1 MELLIGK
8 RKVRIMQERRRN
20 QRIELEGKLLVKRMD
35 QGGRADKVGI
45 EINDCSKTGVG
56 FTCMERLD
64 MGAVY
69 EAYLTIWTK
78 EVLHVF
84 LEIVRVENNRNGR
97 FEYGAI
103 FIGMSEMDASR
114 IETYGTIQNMNV

>member
-1 MELLIGK
+1 M
-8 RKVRIMQERRRN
+8 IMQERRKN

-35 QGGRADKVGI
+35 QGGRAERISIG
-45 EINDCSKTGVG
+45 INDCSKTGVG

-69 EAYLTIWTK
+69 EAFLTIWTK

-84 LEIVRVENNRNGR
+84 LEVVRIENKQNGR

-114 IETYGTIQNMNV
+114 IETYSTIKKMNA

>member
-1 MELLIGK
+1 
-8 RKVRIMQERRRN
+8 
-20 QRIELEGKLLVKRMD
+20 
-35 QGGRADKVGI
+35 
-45 EINDCSKTGVG
+45 
-56 FTCMERLD
+56 

-69 EAYLTIWTK
+69 EAFLTIWTK

-84 LEIVRVENNRNGR
+84 LEIVRVENRQNGM

-114 IETYGTIQNMNV
+114 IETYSTIKKMNA

>member
-1 MELLIGK
+1 
-8 RKVRIMQERRRN
+8 MQERRKN

-35 QGGRADKVGI
+35 QDGRADKVSI
-45 EINDCSKTGVG
+45 DINNCSKTGVG
-56 FTCMERLD
+56 FTCREKLE

-69 EAYLTIWTK
+69 EAFLTIWTK

-84 LEIVRVENNRNGR
+84 LEVVRAENSRNGA

-103 FIGMSEMDASR
+103 FIGMSEMDAGR
-114 IETYGTIQNMNV
+114 IETYGTIKKMNV

>member
-1 MELLIGK
+1 
-8 RKVRIMQERRRN
+8 
-20 QRIELEGKLLVKRMD
+20 
-35 QGGRADKVGI
+35 
-45 EINDCSKTGVG
+45 
-56 FTCMERLD
+56 

-84 LEIVRVENNRNGR
+84 LEIVRVENKQNGR

-114 IETYGTIQNMNV
+114 IETYGTIQKMNV

>member
-1 MELLIGK
+1 
-8 RKVRIMQERRRN
+8 MQERRKN
-20 QRIELEGKLLVKRMD
+20 QRIGLEGKLLVKRMD